1 MSISAKLDFS
11 SMSIYNM
18 NSQYPWNNT
27 ITNSYGLDDNTTYNL
42 HATGYASLDGRQYVA
57 LPKNLKITSD
67 VKKQYNLM

>member
-11 SMSIYNM
+11 SMSIYDM
-18 NSQYPWNNT
+18 NNKYPWNNT

-42 HATGYASLDGRQYVA
+42 YATGYASLDGRQYVA